1 MIYAIIYINDVV
13 SVHIKKMGYNMKNT
27 DIDKVRSVAIAFA
40 YLPME
45 PNEKIPFFVSHP
57 FIDTSITVISTKDGQ
72 EMINVLEEDG
82 EKRFIESIVDRLK
95 NTNTLTGFLLLLNK
109 SYRFTFLDHIKGYLS
124 NDDLGVC
131 LRYIWE
137 DSEYTNSGSVFTKK
151 QLLSLFKK
159 SSKEKLMD
167 EEELR
172 TLKELPE
179 RITVY
184 RGVTSVNSKDL
195 KVFSWTLSLER
206 AKWFAARFDDNVQEV
221 FQAELPKDGVLA
233 YFSAEEEIVANP
245 FALENIKKT

>member
-109 SYRFTFLDHIKGYLS
+109 SYRFTFLDHIKG
-124 NDDLGVC
+124 
-131 LRYIWE
+131 
-137 DSEYTNSGSVFTKK
+137 
-151 QLLSLFKK
+151 
-159 SSKEKLMD
+159 
-167 EEELR
+167 
-172 TLKELPE
+172 
-179 RITVY
+179 
-184 RGVTSVNSKDL
+184 
-195 KVFSWTLSLER
+195 
-206 AKWFAARFDDNVQEV
+206 
-221 FQAELPKDGVLA
+221 
-233 YFSAEEEIVANP
+233 
-245 FALENIKKT
+245 